1 MMMGCVVKFC
11 TSNYINGS
19 FEIKELAEQNPTI
32 TIEED
37 YCLGNCGQCM
47 IESFAVI
54 NKRPVVIEKYEEL
67 LEKIE
72 AK

>member
-1 MMMGCVVKFC
+1 MECIVKFC

-19 FEIKELAEQNPTI
+19 YEIKEMAEKNHNI

-47 IESFAVI
+47 MESFAVI
-54 NKRPVVIEKYEEL
+54 NQKPVVVEKYEEL
-67 LEKIE
+67 LEKLE

>member
-1 MMMGCVVKFC
+1 MMTCTVKFC

-19 FEIKELAEQNPTI
+19 YEIKEFAEKNLQI

-47 IESFAVI
+47 TESFAMI
-54 NKRPVVIEKYEEL
+54 NNTPVVIEKGEEL
-67 LEKIE
+67 LEKL
-72 AK
+72 AVK

>member
-1 MMMGCVVKFC
+1 MERIVKFC

-19 FEIKELAEQNPTI
+19 YEIKELAEQHPNI

-47 IESFAVI
+47 TESFAII
-54 NKRPVVIEKYEEL
+54 NQTPIVIEKYEEL

-72 AK
+72 TK